1 MVPPTPTQKILIPWF
16 TKLKLTQHGSLINPL
31 WYFSNLN
38 FLKTIFPPKKCTCPQ
53 GKQRPISKSHFFIHQ
68 WQCPLKPKALTGRG
82 EPKAATEKEGLFLGN
97 EYGCG
102 RDSDNGLNSCGLDVV
117 AAPDVEASVSYN
129 GSPNIDVLGLLLSP
143 EVENKPGVEVLI
155 ESDLL
160 MSCLLV
166 CTIERS
172 SSCKGWK

>member
-1 MVPPTPTQKILIPWF
+1 MYLPSGQAKANFKI
-16 TKLKLTQHGSLINPL
+16 Q
-31 WYFSNLN
+31 
-38 FLKTIFPPKKCTCPQ
+38 FLHSPMTV
-53 GKQRPISKSHFFIHQ
+53 
-68 WQCPLKPKALTGRG
+68 PLKPEALTGRG

-143 EVENKPGVEVLI
+143 EVENKAGVEVLI

-172 SSCKGWK
+172 SSCKG